1 MTIRFFCVVASVV
14 LIVLSAYAA
23 EGAPAA
29 PAAAIQEAKSQVAPL
44 TFEDDV
50 ERLNYAIGVQMG
62 KSLKASKF
70 ELRLP
75 VLTRAIEDVI
85 AERPMALSDEELKKI
100 MDDFRQKMMA
110 ERQKM
115 MEEQQKQQQEQGV
128 KNLAEGKAF
137 LEANKTKEGVITLP
151 DGLQYKVNA
160 EGAGESPTDTDTVKV
175 HYKGTLLDGT
185 QFDSSYDKGEPTT
198 LKVTQVI
205 PGWTEALK
213 MMKPGA
219 KWTLYVPPDLAYK
232 DQQRGP
238 IPPNSVL
245 IFEVELI
252 GVVK

>member
-1 MTIRFFCVVASVV
+1 MKIRFSCVVASVL
-14 LIVLSAYAA
+14 LIALSACAA
-23 EGAPAA
+23 EESPAA
-29 PAAAIQEAKSQVAPL
+29 PAASDEAKAQAAPL
-44 TFEDDV
+44 ALENEVD
-50 ERLNYAIGVQMG
+50 RLNYAIGVQMG

-70 ELRLP
+70 ELKLP

-128 KNLAEGKAF
+128 KNLEQGKAF
-137 LEANKTKEGVITLP
+137 LEANKTKEGVITLA

-160 EGAGESPTDTDTVKV
+160 EGAGESPKDTDQVRV

-185 QFDSSYDKGEPTT
+185 EFDSSYTRGEPAVFG
-198 LKVTQVI
+198 VTQVI
-205 PGWTEALK
+205 KGWTEALK

-219 KWTLYVPPDLAYK
+219 KWTLYVPPDLAYG

-238 IPPNSVL
+238 IPPSSVL

-252 GVVK
+252 EIVK